1 MYINICSKRV
11 MNLYIVK
18 DKNLKR
24 KMGLNKK
31 EIIKSAKFVKKYM
44 NDNNIITFKDY
55 CSATIDNRKEIID
68 HYIHN
73 KIDKFFLVWSIKTGY
88 LYLSDNDRSQ
98 IPYITAQYREILA
111 EIDDINGFFD
121 KLKGRL

>member
-1 MYINICSKRV
+1 
-11 MNLYIVK
+11 
-18 DKNLKR
+18 
-24 KMGLNKK
+24 
-31 EIIKSAKFVKKYM
+31 M
-44 NDNNIITFKDY
+44 NDNNIFYFKDY

-73 KIDKFFLVWSIKTGY
+73 KIDKFFLVWSIKIGY

-121 KLKGRL
+121 KMKRVLK